1 MIGWYLFIEISS
13 SESPKWVDQNV
24 TSCEN
29 TAHTTKK
36 KHQVNIELL
45 NMSYVCVNDIF
56 MMASAFREEVETYL
70 KEQKG
75 ADAIDD
81 ARKELLKG
89 AGLTII
95 REIVQGDGRM
105 NGVKGPEVWM
115 NEQTAW
121 MNELN
126 KASSLVCLLE
136 HTQNR
141 SEEWWID
148 ELEDLV
154 CVIEYTDKYTDNR
167 NQESRDSVIFGLA
180 HRIHR

>member
-1 MIGWYLFIEISS
+1 M
-13 SESPKWVDQNV
+13 
-24 TSCEN
+24 
-29 TAHTTKK
+29 
-36 KHQVNIELL
+36 
-45 NMSYVCVNDIF
+45 NDIF

-115 NEQTAW
+115 NEQTA
-121 MNELN
+121 
-126 KASSLVCLLE
+126 
-136 HTQNR
+136 
-141 SEEWWID
+141 
-148 ELEDLV
+148 
-154 CVIEYTDKYTDNR
+154 
-167 NQESRDSVIFGLA
+167 
-180 HRIHR
+180 